1 VTTARLVATPTVPV
15 KVVAPLPL
23 VLTISV
29 SAPAVAP
36 STDEDW
42 VRIIAIALFP
52 GAGHLLLNFAQN
64 KAPLNLMGVIQLI
77 VPVNA
82 TLMAYWFLDQN
93 VTAVQLLG
101 MAVVMSALTVQTVF
115 RRQPPVVPDE
125 GAILDR

>member
-1 VTTARLVATPTVPV
+1 
-15 KVVAPLPL
+15 
-23 VLTISV
+23 
-29 SAPAVAP
+29 
-36 STDEDW
+36 
-42 VRIIAIALFP
+42 
-52 GAGHLLLNFAQN
+52 
-64 KAPLNLMGVIQLI
+64 MGVIQLI